1 MRPAGAVEGDG
12 VLYARARRGDVADLQ
27 VREKPHQRIGIA
39 DRRVR
44 DVGPP
49 DPGQLQRLAA
59 ARAERPCVPALVVP
73 LERDVRAVPPPPE
86 EPPFSS
92 EERRVGKEWVSTFRS
107 RWDAYH

>member
-59 ARAERPCVPALVVP
+59 ARAESPCVQALVVP
-73 LERDVRAVPPPPE
+73 PDRAR
-86 EPPFSS
+86 S
-92 EERRVGKEWVSTFRS
+92 EERRVGQERGRKWRS
-107 RWDAYH
+107 GGVTYP